1 MLILFFF
8 FSFLTSSSLL
18 AQILQENVLR
28 FVNLVGHVV
37 HSNTEWFEGAPNKN
51 IGDAFLLVWKMT
63 KVAHRRELRMK
74 QFEQQTARQR
84 AQITASAASSRT
96 GEKNDDNDDDDE
108 IGVGSGGQP
117 SGDAPF
123 SKEKATTEV
132 VVNQYSSESH
142 LATLGFD
149 FGNGR
154 RGMIPPQP
162 LEQPGRGGVS
172 GEGSSFS
179 SSFESLSSVEAV
191 AAA

>member
-84 AQITASAASSRT
+84 AQITIAQAPQ
-96 GEKNDDNDDDDE
+96 
-108 IGVGSGGQP
+108 QP
-117 SGDAPF
+117 IC
-123 SKEKATTEV
+123 
-132 VVNQYSSESH
+132 H
-142 LATLGFD
+142 LRWL
-149 FGNGR
+149 R
-154 RGMIPPQP
+154 VHP
-162 LEQPGRGGVS
+162 
-172 GEGSSFS
+172 
-179 SSFESLSSVEAV
+179 
-191 AAA
+191 